1 MKIKFAKPII
11 GKKEINNVIQT
22 LKTGILVHGKK
33 TKIFEKNMSK
43 FFNSR
48 KYSVTTASSCTA
60 AMHLFYFV
68 KKIKKN
74 DEIICPA
81 QSHVATAHAIELAGG
96 KPVFVDSN
104 DHDGNIDINLIEKSI
119 TKKTVG
125 ISLTHFL
132 GKPVQMDKLMK
143 IANKYSLFVVEDC
156 ALALGSKINNQH
168 VGTFGD
174 IGAFSFHPVKLI
186 TTAEGGA
193 IICKNKKIFN
203 LIESAKAFGYD
214 ISDPNKRIKGSYNVN
229 YLGFNYRM
237 NEIEA
242 SIGIEQLKKIN
253 LFLNKRKKNYNFLYN
268 KLKKLDSIKILD
280 TGSRKGI
287 ESSYYA
293 LTILCK
299 SKLMRDKYI
308 LKLKSAGIGTSIY
321 YPHPIPALNYYK
333 NKYKLK
339 SAKFPNAC
347 EISYKGICLPVGPHL
362 GFSDMSFI
370 FNSLQKIINEKI

>member
-11 GKKEINNVIQT
+11 GKKEINNVVQT

-33 TKIFEKNMSK
+33 TKTFEKKMSN
-43 FFNSR
+43 FFNSSQ
-48 KYSVTTASSCTA
+48 YSVTTASSCTA

-104 DHDGNIDINLIEKSI
+104 NFDGNIDINLIEKNI

-132 GKPVQMDKLMK
+132 GKPVQMNRVIK
-143 IANKYSLFVVEDC
+143 IANKYGLFVVEDC
-156 ALALGSKINNQH
+156 ALALGSRINKQH

-193 IICKNKKIFN
+193 LICKNKKTFN

-214 ISDPNKRIKGSYNVN
+214 ISDPSKRLKGSYNVN

-253 LFLNKRKKNYNFLYN
+253 LLLKKRKKNYDFLYN
-268 KLKKLDSIKILD
+268 KLKKLDTIKILN
-280 TGSRKGI
+280 TGSEHGI
-287 ESSYYA
+287 KSSYYA
-293 LTILCK
+293 LTIICK
-299 SKLMRDKYI
+299 SKFIRDKYI
-308 LKLKSAGIGTSIY
+308 LKLKSIGIGTSIY
-321 YPHPIPALNYYK
+321 YPHPIPVLNYYK
-333 NKYKLK
+333 KKYKLK
-339 SAKFPNAC
+339 SSKFPNAC

-362 GFSDMSFI
+362 GFSDMSLI
-370 FNSLQKIINEKI
+370 FNSLQKIINEKL